1 MSTLQQNWN
10 SNEDPLYS
18 WCLNSI
24 NIQNS
29 LSRWSKIKYGNI
41 DRRIEELQKKIASR
55 FRSSTHNSLSLDH
68 IILEDLAKQ
77 EMLWKQ
83 KAHDNQINF
92 GDCNNRY
99 FLRKVE
105 NKWRNSIH
113 SLNIHDNTIEDD
125 KALANAY
132 IQSWGGITTT
142 SGVYSY
148 LKAKIFSFLLFL
160 IGSPYLLLFHPL
172 KKSQMLSCN

>member
-24 NIQNS
+24 NIQYS

-55 FRSSTHNSLSLDH
+55 CRPSTHNSLSLDH

-83 KAHDNQINF
+83 KAHDNQITF
-92 GDCNNRY
+92 GDRNNRY
-99 FLRKVE
+99 FHRKVE
-105 NKWRNSIH
+105 NKWRNRIH
-113 SLNIHDNTIEDD
+113 SLNKHDNTIEDD
-125 KALANAY
+125 KAMANAY
-132 IQSWGGITTT
+132 IQSWGGFTIT

-160 IGSPYLLLFHPL
+160 NGSPYLLLFHPL